1 MKIVVIMGGTSSERK
16 VSLASGTNVA
26 AALKEN
32 GHEVLLL
39 DTVLP
44 ISQIDQSLEV
54 NADYLA
60 HGDQNLLDL
69 LGSEEVRSAD
79 FVFNALHGGI
89 GENGI
94 VQGIL
99 QTMGYA
105 FNGSRA
111 EGCAIAMD
119 KVITKMIFEKNNIPT
134 PRWIY
139 YDNSNGLDC
148 SKVVSAI
155 RLQFT
160 LPLVIKPG
168 HEGSTIGLTVVRQA
182 DQIRVAIDEAL
193 RYDRTF
199 LIEEYIP
206 GRELTVSVLGDCA
219 LPLVEIL
226 PQHGIYDY
234 ECKYTKG
241 MSQYEVPAKL
251 DPALTKTLQ
260 EITVTAFRLLRCAGY
275 GRMDLRL
282 NPANQ
287 PYFLEMNTMPG
298 MTATSL
304 VPKAAKA
311 AGLSFPELLDE
322 IIRLGLKDFAV

>member
-44 ISQIDQSLEV
+44 ISQIEQSLEV
-54 NADYLA
+54 DSDYLA

-69 LGSEEVRSAD
+69 LGSAEVHSAD

-119 KVITKMIFEKNNIPT
+119 KVITKMIFEKNNILT

-139 YDNSNGLDC
+139 YDNSNGLDYD
-148 SKVVSAI
+148 KVVSEI
-155 RLQFT
+155 RQQFD

-168 HEGSTIGLTVVRQA
+168 HEGSTIGLTIVRQA
-182 DQIRVAIDEAL
+182 DQIRAAIDEAL

-199 LIEEYIP
+199 LVEEYIP

-322 IIRLGLKDFAV
+322 IIQLGLKDFAV

>member
-1 MKIVVIMGGTSSERK
+1 MKIAVIMGGTSSERK
-16 VSLASGTNVA
+16 VSISSGTNIA
-26 AALKEN
+26 AALREN

-54 NADYLA
+54 RPNHLA

-69 LGSEEVRSAD
+69 LSSTEVRSTD

-134 PRWIY
+134 PRWMY
-139 YDNSNGLDC
+139 YDNSNGLDYD
-148 SKVVSAI
+148 KVVNEI
-155 RLQFT
+155 RQQFD

-182 DQIRVAIDEAL
+182 DQIRPAIDEAL

-199 LIEEYIP
+199 LVEEYIP
-206 GRELTVSVLGDCA
+206 GRELTVSVLGDRA

-251 DPALTKTLQ
+251 EPALTKTLQ
-260 EITVTAFRLLRCAGY
+260 ETTAAAFRLLRCAGY

-287 PYFLEMNTMPG
+287 PYYLEMNTMPG

-322 IIRLGLKDFAV
+322 IIRLGLKDFAT

>member
-1 MKIVVIMGGTSSERK
+1 MKIAVIMGGTSSERK
-16 VSLASGTNVA
+16 VSISSGTNIA
-26 AALKEN
+26 AALREN

-44 ISQIDQSLEV
+44 ISQINQSIEV
-54 NADYLA
+54 SSNHLA

-69 LGSEEVRSAD
+69 LSSTEVCSTD

-119 KVITKMIFEKNNIPT
+119 KVITKMIFEKNSIPT
-134 PRWIY
+134 PRWVY
-139 YDNSNGLDC
+139 YDNSNGLDHD
-148 SKVVSAI
+148 KVVSEVQQ
-155 RLQFT
+155 QFT

-182 DQIRVAIDEAL
+182 DQIHPAIDEAL

-199 LIEEYIP
+199 LVEEYIP
-206 GRELTVSVLGDCA
+206 GRELTVSVLGDRA

-241 MSQYEVPAKL
+241 MSEYEVPARL
-251 DPALTKTLQ
+251 DPSLTKTLQ
-260 EITVTAFRLLRCAGY
+260 ETTVTAFRLLRCAGY

-282 NPANQ
+282 NPGNQ
-287 PYFLEMNTMPG
+287 PYYLEMNTMPG

-311 AGLSFPELLDE
+311 AGLSFPELLNE
-322 IIRLGLKDFAV
+322 IIRLGLKDFAT

>member
-1 MKIVVIMGGTSSERK
+1 MKIAVIMGGTSSERK
-16 VSLASGTNVA
+16 VSIASGTNITAV
-26 AALKEN
+26 LKEN

-44 ISQIDQSLEV
+44 IAQIDQSLEV
-54 NADYLA
+54 NSDHLA

-69 LGSEEVRSAD
+69 LNTEEVQSAD

-119 KVITKMIFEKNNIPT
+119 KVVTKMIFEKNNIPT

-139 YDNSNGLDC
+139 YNNSNGLDHD
-148 SKVVSAI
+148 KVVSEI
-155 RLQFT
+155 REQFA

-168 HEGSTIGLTVVRQA
+168 HEGSTIGLTVVRQG
-182 DQIRVAIDEAL
+182 DQIRAAIDEAL
-193 RYDRTF
+193 RYDPTF
-199 LIEEYIP
+199 LVEEYIP
-206 GRELTVSVLGDCA
+206 GRELTVSILGDRA

-241 MSQYEVPAKL
+241 MSEYEVPAKL

-260 EITVTAFRLLRCAGY
+260 ETTVTAFRLLRCAGY

-282 NPANQ
+282 NPDNQ
-287 PYFLEMNTMPG
+287 PYYLEMNTMPG

-304 VPKAAKA
+304 VPKAARA
-311 AGLSFPELLDE
+311 AGLSFSELLDE
-322 IIRLGLKDFAV
+322 IIRLGLKDFAT

>member
-1 MKIVVIMGGTSSERK
+1 MKIAVIMGGTSSERK
-16 VSLASGTNVA
+16 VSISSGTNIA
-26 AALKEN
+26 AALREN

-54 NADYLA
+54 RPNHLA

-69 LGSEEVRSAD
+69 LSSTEVRATD

-134 PRWIY
+134 PLWMY
-139 YDNSNGLDC
+139 YDNSNGLDYD
-148 SKVVSAI
+148 KVVNEI
-155 RLQFT
+155 RQQFD

-182 DQIRVAIDEAL
+182 DQIRPAIDEAL

-199 LIEEYIP
+199 LVEEYIP
-206 GRELTVSVLGDCA
+206 GRELTVSVLGDRA

-251 DPALTKTLQ
+251 EPALTKTLQ
-260 EITVTAFRLLRCAGY
+260 ETTAAAFRLLRCAGY

-287 PYFLEMNTMPG
+287 PYYLEMNTMPG

-322 IIRLGLKDFAV
+322 IIRLGLKDFAT